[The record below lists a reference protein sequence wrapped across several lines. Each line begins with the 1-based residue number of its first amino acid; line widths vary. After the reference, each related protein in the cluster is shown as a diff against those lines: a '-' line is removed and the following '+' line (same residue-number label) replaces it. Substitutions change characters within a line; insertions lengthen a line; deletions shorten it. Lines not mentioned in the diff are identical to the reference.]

1 MDMTLPKATQPQPHR
16 KGMLAVLRNP
26 QLRAPYLFIAPAF
39 FIVMAFQLL
48 PAIAGILL
56 SFTRYSGIQPPEWR
70 GLQNYERMFQ
80 DELFWNGVGVTL
92 YYVLG
97 TVIPSTLLALG
108 MAMALN
114 TRWVWFKGIV
124 RSVYFLPSV
133 ISLVT
138 IALVWQW
145 MLNPSIG
152 LANELLALV
161 GLPKQQFLADPN
173 QAMPIMIV
181 VGIWRAVGFNMVIY
195 LAGLQG
201 IDRSYY
207 EAALV
212 DGANNWRL
220 FRHITW
226 PLLWPTT
233 FFIVAINVIAGFQ
246 LFDLVQV
253 MTNGGPIHV
262 TRVLV
267 LYLYNRAFSDL
278 LFGYGSAMAV
288 ALFLLMLGFTL
299 FQFRFFQRDIEY

>member
-1 MDMTLPKATQPQPHR
+1 MDMTLPKPARARPRSRGISHI
-16 KGMLAVLRNP
+16 LRNP

-39 FIVMAFQLL
+39 LIVMVFQFL
-48 PAIAGILL
+48 PAIAGVLL
-56 SFTRYSGIQPPEWR
+56 SFTRFSGVQMPEWR
-70 GLQNYERMFQ
+70 GLQNYERMLN
-80 DELFWNGVGVTL
+80 DNLFWNGVGVTL
-92 YYVLG
+92 YYVVG
-97 TVIPSTLLALG
+97 TVIPSTLLALA

-114 TRWVWFKGIV
+114 TRWLWIKGVI

-173 QAMPIMIV
+173 QAMPIMIL
-181 VGIWRAVGFNMVIY
+181 VGIWRSVGFNMVIY

-212 DGANNWRL
+212 DGANQWRL

-253 MTNGGPIHV
+253 MTDGGPVHA

-267 LYLYNRAFSDL
+267 LYLYDRAFGDL